1 MESNKSSLK
10 KRESTSKQSES
21 IFTISCRSSNKVDP
35 FHGAP
40 QIPIVNC
47 YRDLE
52 IVVASSLPLH

>member
-10 KRESTSKQSES
+10 NRESTSKQSES
-21 IFTISCRSSNKVDP
+21 IFTINCTSSNKVDQ

-47 YRDLE
+47 
-52 IVVASSLPLH
+52 S